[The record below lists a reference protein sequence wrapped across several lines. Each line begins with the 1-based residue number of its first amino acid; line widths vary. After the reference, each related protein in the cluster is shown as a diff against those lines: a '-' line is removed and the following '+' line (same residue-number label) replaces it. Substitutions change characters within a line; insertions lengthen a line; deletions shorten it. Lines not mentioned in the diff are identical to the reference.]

1 MTKAIKVYLDE
12 DVHIFIA
19 HALRLRGWEA
29 LTTTETERVGETDQD
44 QIAFAAHHRH
54 AILTYNSQDFP
65 RLHYEIVANGKT
77 HAGIIVATQEDPR
90 RNLRALFNLLN
101 TLSAD
106 AIDSQ
111 LVYLNNWAKLPP

>member
-1 MTKAIKVYLDE
+1 MTEAIKVYLDE
-12 DVHIFIA
+12 DVHVFFA

-29 LTTTETERVGETDQD
+29 LTTTEAERRGDTDQD
-44 QIAFAAHHRH
+44 QIAFAAHHRY
-54 AILTYNSQDFP
+54 AILTYNSRDFP

-77 HAGIIVATQEDPR
+77 HTGIIVATQEDPR

-111 LVYLNNWAKLPP
+111 LVYLNNWA